1 MLKLSLLTLGLLGL
15 YTSMAK
21 ADTYSAS
28 ASGLVTMTI
37 TDPINLVKLE
47 DVAFGSIVKPLNGT
61 ADYTVDTSGAASST
75 GGGAFLGTPIPG
87 RFQVRGNSNSSV
99 TITAAV
105 STCSNAGLSLQAID
119 TAGAPTVLT
128 GFDQPFFVGATVRL
142 TAAATPGAASCDFT
156 ISASY

>member
-1 MLKLSLLTLGLLGL
+1 
-15 YTSMAK
+15 MAK

-28 ASGLVTMTI
+28 ASGQVIMTI

-61 ADYTVDTSGAASST
+61 ADYSVTPAGGASVT
-75 GGGAFLGTPIPG
+75 GGGAFLGTPTPG
-87 RFQVRGNSNSSV
+87 QFQVRGNSNSSV
-99 TITAAV
+99 TIAAALG
-105 STCSNAGLSLQAID
+105 TCSNTGLSLQAID

-128 GFDQPFFVGATVRL
+128 GVDQPFFVGATVRL